1 MIKNKALMEMEINVK
16 ILNSDKI
23 FEVASWDSSL
33 RF

>member
-1 MIKNKALMEMEINVK
+1 MIKNKALMEINVK